1 MLGERLRRSVG
12 HRLEATLRAHL
23 DSHHGAALRRV
34 PSLPNPASHL
44 PDDLMHTLHALAAA
58 ALCGSGFAAHAAS
71 LNMVVTS
78 NVASSPPVTQS
89 YSTTTAADLA
99 TTHMINTTVTSF
111 GSTAYGWA
119 EGGAGV
125 IRMDSTVHVAARSCT
140 PSWASTSTWPSRCRA
155 A

>member
-1 MLGERLRRSVG
+1 MNHLPAHQPPRFRLR
-12 HRLEATLRAHL
+12 
-23 DSHHGAALRRV
+23 AL
-34 PSLPNPASHL
+34 
-44 PDDLMHTLHALAAA
+44 HTLHALAAA

-89 YSTTTAADLA
+89 YSTTTTADLA